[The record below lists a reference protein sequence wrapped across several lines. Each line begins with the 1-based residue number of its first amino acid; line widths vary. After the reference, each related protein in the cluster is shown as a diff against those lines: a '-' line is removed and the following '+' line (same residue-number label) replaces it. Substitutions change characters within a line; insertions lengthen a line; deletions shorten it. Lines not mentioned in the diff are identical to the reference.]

1 MRSKKVTGNVFVTN
15 LPPGFNDARLAE
27 MFDPFGLVLSA
38 FVARDAQSGALRNQ
52 GLVDLAPADA
62 VKRAIAELD
71 GRAIDGQPVGVRV
84 ADPNLALRAPSRPTQ
99 RAVQATAE
107 PGNGSASDYR
117 PAPRPARKATFVV
130 EHRTLGY
137 RSRAT

>member
-27 MFDPFGLVLSA
+27 LFDPFGLVLSA
-38 FVARDAQSGALRNQ
+38 FVARDAQSGALRNH

-84 ADPNLALRAPSRPTQ
+84 ADPNLALRAPSRPSQ
-99 RAVQATAE
+99 RPVRAAAE
-107 PGNGSASDYR
+107 PANASDYHS
-117 PAPRPARKATFVV
+117 APRPARKATFVV

-137 RSRAT
+137 RSRAN